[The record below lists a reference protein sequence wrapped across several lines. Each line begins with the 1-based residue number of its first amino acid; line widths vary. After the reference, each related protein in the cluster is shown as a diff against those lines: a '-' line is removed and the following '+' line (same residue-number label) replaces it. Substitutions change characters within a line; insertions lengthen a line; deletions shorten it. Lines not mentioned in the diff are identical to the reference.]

1 MSQPLHSSFKLNGLF
16 YNEETLLKLA
26 DDLTNH
32 GHQHEKLIGEF
43 LRQWFNDSPFLT
55 VRTSGS
61 TGTPKNIK
69 IAKNAMINS
78 AVATGD
84 FFDLPSGTSALLCL
98 SAGYIA
104 GKMMLVRAMTLGW
117 HLHIVAPEKDALT
130 QYDNSYDFVAMVPY
144 QVHHS
149 LRALQKVKKIIIG
162 GGEINPKLEAK
173 LQSLSTQV
181 FATYGMTETV
191 THIAARSVNGTNKSN
206 YYSALPNVCFEK
218 DERGCLVIDAPTVSE
233 KRVVTNDLVNLISKT
248 QFEWLGRYDNVIN
261 SGGIKVF
268 PEQVE
273 KKLSNFIFQPFII
286 ASEKD
291 AILGNQV
298 ILIIETDSPVNKET
312 IKNAFS
318 VLENYQRPK
327 KIYTFSKFPITE
339 TGKIKRTEILKMF
352 EERSNTN

>member
-26 DDLTNH
+26 DDLINH

-43 LRQWFNDSPFLT
+43 LKQWFNDSPFLT

-84 FFDLPSGTSALLCL
+84 YFNLSSGTSALLCL

-162 GGEINPKLEAK
+162 GGEINPKLEDK

-206 YYSALPNVCFEK
+206 YYSALPNVYFEK

-233 KRVVTNDLVNLISKT
+233 ERVVTNDLVNLISKT
-248 QFEWLGRYDNVIN
+248 HFEWLGRYDNVIN

-273 KKLSNFIFQPFII
+273 KKLSNFILEPFII

-291 AILGNQV
+291 VILGNKV
-298 ILIIETDSPVNKET
+298 ILIIETDSPINKET
-312 IKNAFS
+312 IKKAFS

-339 TGKIKRTEILKMF
+339 TGKIKRSEILKMF
-352 EERSNTN
+352 NERSNTN